1 MSARDYGRELYPFLH
16 GAPSA
21 PGATPAAVVAEAMA
35 STLQKCADVT
45 RVRRQTLELDATTL
59 VAAATAMADRFAR
72 GGKLLAFGNGG
83 SATDAQDAEADCLRP
98 ALPHWRPLPALSL
111 VGDVGVL
118 TAIANDVGFDRVFMR
133 QVIAFGEPADIAIGF
148 STSGNSR
155 NVEAGLAEAR
165 RRNLLTIAVSGSGGG
180 RMAEP
185 DAADYC
191 FIARADH
198 LPRIQEAQATI
209 WHGLL
214 ELVQERLGGVPA

>member
-1 MSARDYGRELYPFLH
+1 MSVRDYGRDLYPFLH
-16 GAPSA
+16 EAPPV
-21 PGATPAAVVAEAMA
+21 PGAASAAVVAEAMA

-45 RVRRQTLELDATTL
+45 RVRRQTLEMDGSAL
-59 VAAATAMADRFAR
+59 VAAAVAMADRWAR

-83 SATDAQDAEADCLRP
+83 SATDAQDAEADCLQP
-98 ALPHWRPLPALSL
+98 AFPHWRPLPALSL

-133 QVIAFGEPADIAIGF
+133 QVIAFGEPEDIAIGF

-165 RRNLLTIAVSGSGGG
+165 RRQLLTIAVSGSGGG

-185 DAADYC
+185 GAADYC
-191 FIARADH
+191 FIARVDH

-209 WHGLL
+209 WHSLL
-214 ELVQERLGGVPA
+214 ALAQARLAGIAA